1 MPLWVD
7 TDMGFDDLMAIFLL
21 QQAGLKIDGLSLVAG
36 NAPIE
41 QVTRNAIA
49 AAGCFGWSWPIHRGA
64 AHPIR
69 AEPETA
75 AAILGET
82 GMQSAGRQLPIP
94 DNAAMMI
101 LSQTNAIDALSVWL
115 DDLESPATILALGPL
130 TNIAEFSKAH
140 PDLTGEISQLVW
152 MGGSA
157 GAGNH
162 TPHAEFNAYVDP
174 EAVDIVLNAGLP
186 LRMVGLDV
194 CRTVTM
200 VPEDGAEL
208 RVATGKQADLLAN
221 LLEGYIQIAT
231 SRGRETMAVYDP
243 TAAAAIADPDAVGFI
258 PAHMRIHPTGT
269 EKRGM
274 TEIDFSSQNR
284 SNMMLA
290 TQVDNIRVR
299 SLTLQALQAEAE
311 R

>member
-21 QQAGLKIDGLSLVAG
+21 EHAGSKIDGLSLVAG

-41 QVTRNAIA
+41 QVTRNAA
-49 AAGCFGWSWPIHRGA
+49 AAMECFGWSWPIHRGA
-64 AHPIR
+64 SKPIR

-82 GMQSAGRQLPIP
+82 GMQSAGLQLPIP
-94 DNAAMMI
+94 DNAAMSV
-101 LSQTNAIDALSVWL
+101 LSQTDAADALSVWL
-115 DDLESPATILALGPL
+115 DDLDGPATILALGPL
-130 TNIAEFSKAH
+130 TNIAEFLTTH
-140 PDLTGEISQLVW
+140 PDLTGKISQLVW

-174 EAVDIVLNAGLP
+174 EAINIVLKVGLP
-186 LRMVGLDV
+186 LHMIGLDV

-200 VPEDGAEL
+200 VPEDCTRL
-208 RVATGKQADLLAN
+208 RAASGKNADLLSD
-221 LLEGYIQIAT
+221 LLEGYIQIAI
-231 SRGRETMAVYDP
+231 SRGRDAMAVYDP
-243 TAAAAIADPDAVGFI
+243 TAAAVIADPNAVGFI
-258 PAHMRIHPTGT
+258 PVHMRIHPTET

-274 TEIDFSSQNR
+274 TEIDFSSQNN

-290 TQVDNIRVR
+290 KHADNNRIR